1 MEKNG
6 TVMDYLRW
14 RGDLPFCR
22 DGFNEVDNLVLC
34 IISYINFRRF
44 DDLKTTDPAKAV
56 ALPKVA
62 ARLTEEDE
70 QRGLSELAYIPLMRL
85 AAETERFRDVR
96 MFGFTHEWDEA
107 KEMQFDAV
115 SYLLPDDTLF
125 VAFMGTDTSLVGW
138 KEDFNMSFLSAVP
151 AQERAAA
158 YTVEMAAACRRC
170 KLRIGG
176 HSKGGNLAA
185 WAAIHLPAD
194 LQTGRLLDAYNN
206 DGPGFARDM
215 LETPEYLRVSGKL
228 HTYIPE
234 SSIVGVLLEHA
245 EDYAVID
252 SANRSVM
259 QHEPLSWNVV
269 GTKFVHL
276 GQRSQ
281 MGRLSDDVLREWIG
295 SMTPAERAQFTD
307 ALFDMLS
314 LSGKARTLDDL
325 RNGRFSGGAA
335 LLKQYAGAD
344 EEQKKIINEVFRR
357 LAVDVKAEL
366 KKAAGESLEGVKK
379 AAGESF
385 EAAKN
390 ALSNLTRGDREK

>member
-1 MEKNG
+1 M
-6 TVMDYLRW
+6 
-14 RGDLPFCR
+14 
-22 DGFNEVDNLVLC
+22 LC
-34 IISYINFRRF
+34 IISYINFHRF

-56 ALPKVA
+56 ALPEVA

-70 QRGLSELAYIPLMRL
+70 QRGLSELAYIPLIRL

-96 MFGFTHEWDEA
+96 MFGFTHEWDEER
-107 KEMQFDAV
+107 EMQFDAV

-185 WAAIHLPAD
+185 WAAIHIPEN
-194 LQTGRLLDAYNN
+194 LQKRRLLAAYNN
-206 DGPGFARDM
+206 DGPGFSHDM
-215 LETPEYLRVSGKL
+215 VDSEAYRRVADKL
-228 HTYIPE
+228 HTYVPE

-252 SANRSVM
+252 SSNRSIM
-259 QHEPLSWNVV
+259 QHEPLSWNV
-269 GTKFVHL
+269 L
-276 GQRSQ
+276 GARFIRLGERSQ
-281 MGRLSDDVLREWIG
+281 MGKLSDDVLRQWIG
-295 SMTPAERAQFTD
+295 SMTPQEREQFSD
-307 ALFDMLS
+307 ALFDVLS

-325 RNGRFSGGAA
+325 RAGGLAGGAA
-335 LLKQYAGAD
+335 LLKQYNGAD
-344 EEQKKIINEVFRR
+344 EEDKKIISEIFRR

-366 KKAAGESLEGVKK
+366 KKAAGQSLKTAEKSLADMKHAITG
-379 AAGESF
+379 F
-385 EAAKN
+385 AK
-390 ALSNLTRGDREK
+390 GDKSDK

>member
-1 MEKNG
+1 MEKYG

-14 RGDLPFCR
+14 RGDLPLAR

-34 IISYINFRRF
+34 IISYLNFRRF
-44 DDLKTTDPAKAV
+44 DDLKTTDPTGAV
-56 ALPKVA
+56 ALPDVA

-70 QRGLSELAYIPLMRL
+70 QLGLSELDYIPLMRL

-96 MFGFTHEWDEA
+96 MFGFTHEWDEE

-115 SYLLPDDTLF
+115 SYLLPDNTLF
-125 VAFMGTDTSLVGW
+125 VSFMGTDTSLVGW

-158 YTVEMAAACRRC
+158 YSAAMAAACPNR

-185 WAAIHLPAD
+185 WAAIHIPAD
-194 LQTGRLLDAYNN
+194 LQKQRLLAAYNN
-206 DGPGFARDM
+206 DGPGFSHDM
-215 LETPEYLRVSGKL
+215 VETEAYRRVADKL

-252 SANRSVM
+252 SSNRSIM
-259 QHEPLSWNVV
+259 QHEPMSWNVE
-269 GTKFVHL
+269 GPRFVHL

-281 MGRLSDDVLREWIG
+281 MGKLSDDVLRQWIG
-295 SMTPAERAQFTD
+295 SMTPQEREQFSD
-307 ALFDMLS
+307 ALFDVLS

-325 RNGRFSGGAA
+325 RAGGLAGGAA
-335 LLKQYAGAD
+335 LLKQYSGAG
-344 EEQKKIINEVFRR
+344 EKEKKIISEIFRR

-366 KKAAGESLEGVKK
+366 KKAAGESLKTAEKSLSGVKNVLTGRTK
-379 AAGESF
+379 GE
-385 EAAKN
+385 K
-390 ALSNLTRGDREK
+390 

>member
-1 MEKNG
+1 MEKYG

-14 RGDLPFCR
+14 RGDLPLAR

-34 IISYINFRRF
+34 IISYLNFRRF
-44 DDLKTTDPAKAV
+44 DDLKTTDPTGAV
-56 ALPKVA
+56 ALPDVA

-70 QRGLSELAYIPLMRL
+70 QLGLSELDYIPLMRL

-96 MFGFTHEWDEA
+96 MFGFTHEWDEE

-115 SYLLPDDTLF
+115 SYLLPDNTLF
-125 VAFMGTDTSLVGW
+125 VSFMGTDTSLVGW

-151 AQERAAA
+151 AQERAAVYSA
-158 YTVEMAAACRRC
+158 AMAAACPSR

-185 WAAIHLPAD
+185 WAAIHIPAD
-194 LQTGRLLDAYNN
+194 LQKRRLLAAYNN
-206 DGPGFARDM
+206 DGPGFSHDM
-215 LETPEYLRVSGKL
+215 VETEAYRRVADKL

-252 SANRSVM
+252 SSNRSIM
-259 QHEPLSWNVV
+259 QHEPMSWNVE
-269 GTKFVHL
+269 GPRFVHL

-281 MGRLSDDVLREWIG
+281 MGKLSDDVLRQWIG
-295 SMTPAERAQFTD
+295 SMTPQEREQFSD
-307 ALFDMLS
+307 ALFEVLS

-325 RNGRFSGGAA
+325 RAGGLAGGAA
-335 LLKQYAGAD
+335 LLKQYSGAG
-344 EEQKKIINEVFRR
+344 EKEKKIISEIFRR

-366 KKAAGESLEGVKK
+366 KKAAGESLKTAEKSLSGVKNVLTGRTK
-379 AAGESF
+379 GE
-385 EAAKN
+385 K
-390 ALSNLTRGDREK
+390 

>member
-56 ALPKVA
+56 ALPEVA

-70 QRGLSELAYIPLMRL
+70 QRGLSELSYIPLIRL

-96 MFGFTHEWDEA
+96 MFGFTHEWDEE

-151 AQERAAA
+151 AQERATA
-158 YTVEMAAACRRC
+158 YTVEIAAACPDR
-170 KLRIGG
+170 KLRIAG

-185 WAAIHLPAD
+185 WAAIHIPAQ
-194 LQTGRLLDAYNN
+194 LQEQRLLDAYNN
-206 DGPGFARDM
+206 DGPGFSHDM
-215 LETPEYLRVSGKL
+215 VDSDAYRRVADKL

-252 SANRSVM
+252 SSNRSVM
-259 QHEPLSWNVV
+259 QHEPMSWSVL
-269 GTKFVHL
+269 GPRFVHL

-281 MGRLSDDVLREWIG
+281 MGKLSDDVLRQWIG
-295 SMTPAERAQFTD
+295 SMTPQEREQFSD
-307 ALFDMLS
+307 ALFDVLS

-325 RNGRFSGGAA
+325 RAGGLAGGAA
-335 LLKQYAGAD
+335 LLKQYSGAD
-344 EEQKKIINEVFRR
+344 EQDKKIIAEIFRR
-357 LAVDVKAEL
+357 LAVDVKEEL
-366 KKAAGESLEGVKK
+366 KKAAGQGLKTAGKGLTGVK
-379 AAGESF
+379 
-385 EAAKN
+385 N
-390 ALSNLTRGDREK
+390 AITGLTKGDKSDT

>member
-1 MEKNG
+1 MEKYG

-14 RGDLPFCR
+14 RGDLPLAR

-34 IISYINFRRF
+34 IISYLNFRRF
-44 DDLKTTDPAKAV
+44 DDLKTTDPTGAV
-56 ALPKVA
+56 ALPDVA

-70 QRGLSELAYIPLMRL
+70 QLGLSELDYIPLMRL

-96 MFGFTHEWDEA
+96 MFGFTHEWDEE

-115 SYLLPDDTLF
+115 SYLLPDNTLF
-125 VAFMGTDTSLVGW
+125 VSFMGTDTSLVGW

-151 AQERAAA
+151 AQERAAVYSA
-158 YTVEMAAACRRC
+158 AMAAACPSR

-185 WAAIHLPAD
+185 WAAIHIPAD
-194 LQTGRLLDAYNN
+194 LQKQRLLAAYNN
-206 DGPGFARDM
+206 DGPGFSHDM
-215 LETPEYLRVSGKL
+215 VETEAYRRVADKI

-252 SANRSVM
+252 SSNRSIM
-259 QHEPLSWNVV
+259 QHEPMSWNVE
-269 GTKFVHL
+269 GPRFVHL

-281 MGRLSDDVLREWIG
+281 MGKLSDDVLRQWIG
-295 SMTPAERAQFTD
+295 SMTPQEREQFSD
-307 ALFDMLS
+307 ALFEVLS

-325 RNGRFSGGAA
+325 RAGGLAGGAA
-335 LLKQYAGAD
+335 LLKQYSGAG
-344 EEQKKIINEVFRR
+344 EKEKKIISEIFRR

-366 KKAAGESLEGVKK
+366 KKAAGESLKTAEKSLSGVKNVLTGRTK
-379 AAGESF
+379 GE
-385 EAAKN
+385 K
-390 ALSNLTRGDREK
+390 

>member
-1 MEKNG
+1 MERYG

-14 RGDLPFCR
+14 RGDLPLAR

-34 IISYINFRRF
+34 ICSYLNFRRF
-44 DDLKTTDPAKAV
+44 DDLKTTDPTGAV
-56 ALPKVA
+56 ALPEVA

-70 QRGLSELAYIPLMRL
+70 QLGLSELDYIPLMRL

-96 MFGFTHEWDEA
+96 MFGFTHEWDEE

-115 SYLLPDDTLF
+115 SYLLPDNTLF
-125 VAFMGTDTSLVGW
+125 VSFMGTDTSLVGW

-151 AQERAAA
+151 AQERATAYSAA
-158 YTVEMAAACRRC
+158 MAAACPNR

-185 WAAIHLPAD
+185 WAAIHIPAA
-194 LQTGRLLDAYNN
+194 LQKQRLLAAYNN
-206 DGPGFARDM
+206 DGPGFSHDM
-215 LETPEYLRVSGKL
+215 VETEAYRRVADKL

-252 SANRSVM
+252 SSNRSIM
-259 QHEPLSWNVV
+259 QHEPMSWNVE
-269 GTKFVHL
+269 GPRFVHL

-281 MGRLSDDVLREWIG
+281 MGKLSDDVLRQWIG
-295 SMTPAERAQFTD
+295 SMTPQEREQFSD
-307 ALFDMLS
+307 ALFDVLS

-325 RNGRFSGGAA
+325 RAGGLAGGAA
-335 LLKQYAGAD
+335 LLKQYSGAG
-344 EEQKKIINEVFRR
+344 EKEKKIISEIFRR

-366 KKAAGESLEGVKK
+366 KKAAGESLKTAEKSLSGVKNVLTGRTK
-379 AAGESF
+379 GE
-385 EAAKN
+385 K
-390 ALSNLTRGDREK
+390 

>member
-1 MEKNG
+1 MERYG

-14 RGDLPFCR
+14 RGDLPLAR

-34 IISYINFRRF
+34 IISYLNFRRF
-44 DDLKTTDPAKAV
+44 DDLKTTDPTGAV
-56 ALPKVA
+56 ALPEVA

-70 QRGLSELAYIPLMRL
+70 QLGLSELDYIPLMRL

-96 MFGFTHEWDEA
+96 MFGFTHEWDEE

-115 SYLLPDDTLF
+115 SYLLPDNTLF
-125 VAFMGTDTSLVGW
+125 VSFMGTDTSLVGW

-158 YTVEMAAACRRC
+158 YTVEMAAACPNR

-185 WAAIHLPAD
+185 WAAIHIPAD
-194 LQTGRLLDAYNN
+194 LQKQRLLAAYNN
-206 DGPGFARDM
+206 DGPGFSHDM
-215 LETPEYLRVSGKL
+215 VETEAYRRVADKL

-252 SANRSVM
+252 SSNRSIM
-259 QHEPLSWNVV
+259 QHEPMSWNVE
-269 GTKFVHL
+269 GPRFVHL

-281 MGRLSDDVLREWIG
+281 MGKLSDDVLRQWIG
-295 SMTPAERAQFTD
+295 SMTPQEREQFSD
-307 ALFDMLS
+307 ALFDVLS

-325 RNGRFSGGAA
+325 RAGGLAGGAA
-335 LLKQYAGAD
+335 LLKQYSGAG
-344 EEQKKIINEVFRR
+344 EKEKKIISEIFRR

-366 KKAAGESLEGVKK
+366 KKAAGESLKTAEKSLSGVKNVLTGRTK
-379 AAGESF
+379 GE
-385 EAAKN
+385 K
-390 ALSNLTRGDREK
+390 

>member
-56 ALPKVA
+56 ALPEVA

-70 QRGLSELAYIPLMRL
+70 QRGLSELEYIPLMRL

-96 MFGFTHEWDEA
+96 MFGFIHEWDEA

-158 YTVEMAAACRRC
+158 YTVEMAASCRSR

-185 WAAIHLPAD
+185 WAAIHIPEN
-194 LQTGRLLDAYNN
+194 LQKRRLLAAYNN
-206 DGPGFARDM
+206 DGPGFSHDM
-215 LETPEYLRVSGKL
+215 VDSEAYRRVADKL
-228 HTYIPE
+228 HTYVPE

-252 SANRSVM
+252 SSNRSIM
-259 QHEPLSWNVV
+259 QHEPLSWNVL
-269 GTKFVHL
+269 GSRFIHL
-276 GQRSQ
+276 GERSQ
-281 MGRLSDDVLREWIG
+281 MGKLSDDVLRQWIG
-295 SMTPAERAQFTD
+295 SMTPQEREQFSD
-307 ALFDMLS
+307 ALFDVLS

-325 RNGRFSGGAA
+325 RAGGLAGGAA
-335 LLKQYAGAD
+335 LLKQYSGAD
-344 EEQKKIINEVFRR
+344 EEDKKIISEIFRR

-366 KKAAGESLEGVKK
+366 KKAAGQSLRTAEKSLADMKHAITG
-379 AAGESF
+379 F
-385 EAAKN
+385 AK
-390 ALSNLTRGDREK
+390 GDKSDK

>member
-56 ALPKVA
+56 ALPEVA

-70 QRGLSELAYIPLMRL
+70 QRGLSELEYIPLMRL

-158 YTVEMAAACRRC
+158 YTVEMAAACRR
-170 KLRIGG
+170 
-176 HSKGGNLAA
+176 
-185 WAAIHLPAD
+185 P
-194 LQTGRLLDAYNN
+194 
-206 DGPGFARDM
+206 
-215 LETPEYLRVSGKL
+215 
-228 HTYIPE
+228 
-234 SSIVGVLLEHA
+234 
-245 EDYAVID
+245 
-252 SANRSVM
+252 
-259 QHEPLSWNVV
+259 
-269 GTKFVHL
+269 
-276 GQRSQ
+276 
-281 MGRLSDDVLREWIG
+281 
-295 SMTPAERAQFTD
+295 
-307 ALFDMLS
+307 
-314 LSGKARTLDDL
+314 
-325 RNGRFSGGAA
+325 
-335 LLKQYAGAD
+335 
-344 EEQKKIINEVFRR
+344 
-357 LAVDVKAEL
+357 
-366 KKAAGESLEGVKK
+366 
-379 AAGESF
+379 
-385 EAAKN
+385 
-390 ALSNLTRGDREK
+390 

>member
-56 ALPKVA
+56 ALPEVA

-70 QRGLSELAYIPLMRL
+70 QRGLSELAYIPLIRL

-96 MFGFTHEWDEA
+96 MFGFTHEWDEE

-158 YTVEMAAACRRC
+158 YTVEMAAVCRRC

-185 WAAIHLPAD
+185 WAAIHIPEN
-194 LQTGRLLDAYNN
+194 LQKRRLLAAYNN
-206 DGPGFARDM
+206 DGPGFSHDM
-215 LETPEYLRVSGKL
+215 VDSEAYRRVADKL
-228 HTYIPE
+228 HTYVPE

-252 SANRSVM
+252 SSNRSIM
-259 QHEPLSWNVV
+259 QHEPLSWNV
-269 GTKFVHL
+269 L
-276 GQRSQ
+276 GARFIRLGERSQ
-281 MGRLSDDVLREWIG
+281 MGKLSDDVLRQWIG
-295 SMTPAERAQFTD
+295 SMTPQEREQFSD
-307 ALFDMLS
+307 ALFDVLS

-325 RNGRFSGGAA
+325 RAGGLAGGAA
-335 LLKQYAGAD
+335 LLKQYNGAN
-344 EEQKKIINEVFRR
+344 EEDKKIISEIFRR

-366 KKAAGESLEGVKK
+366 KKAAGQSLKTAEKSLADMKHAITG
-379 AAGESF
+379 F
-385 EAAKN
+385 AK
-390 ALSNLTRGDREK
+390 GDKTDK

>member
-56 ALPKVA
+56 ALPEVA

-70 QRGLSELAYIPLMRL
+70 QRGLSELEYIPLMRL

-158 YTVEMAAACRRC
+158 YTVEMATACRSR

-185 WAAIHLPAD
+185 WAAIHIPAG
-194 LQTGRLLDAYNN
+194 LQKRRLLAAYNN
-206 DGPGFARDM
+206 DGPGFSHDM
-215 LETPEYLRVSGKL
+215 VDSEAYRRVADKL
-228 HTYIPE
+228 HTYVPE

-252 SANRSVM
+252 SSNRSIM
-259 QHEPLSWNVV
+259 QHEPLSWNVL
-269 GTKFVHL
+269 GSRFIHL
-276 GQRSQ
+276 GERSQ
-281 MGRLSDDVLREWIG
+281 MGKLSDDVLRQWIG
-295 SMTPAERAQFTD
+295 SMTPQEREQFSD
-307 ALFDMLS
+307 ALFDVLS

-325 RNGRFSGGAA
+325 RAGGLAGGAA
-335 LLKQYAGAD
+335 LLKQYNGAN
-344 EEQKKIINEVFRR
+344 EEDKKIISEIFRR
-357 LAVDVKAEL
+357 LAVDVKAEM
-366 KKAAGESLEGVKK
+366 KKAAGQSLKTAEKSLADMKHAITG
-379 AAGESF
+379 F
-385 EAAKN
+385 AK
-390 ALSNLTRGDREK
+390 GDKSDK

>member
-1 MEKNG
+1 MERYG

-14 RGDLPFCR
+14 RGDLPLAR

-34 IISYINFRRF
+34 IISYLNFRRF
-44 DDLKTTDPAKAV
+44 DDLKTTDPTGAV
-56 ALPKVA
+56 ALPEVA

-70 QRGLSELAYIPLMRL
+70 QLGLSELDYIPLMRL

-96 MFGFTHEWDEA
+96 MFGFTHEWDEE

-115 SYLLPDDTLF
+115 SYLLPDNTLF
-125 VAFMGTDTSLVGW
+125 VSFMGTDTSLVGW

-151 AQERAAA
+151 AQERATAYSAA
-158 YTVEMAAACRRC
+158 MAAACPNR

-185 WAAIHLPAD
+185 WAAIHIPAD
-194 LQTGRLLDAYNN
+194 LQKQRLLAAYNN
-206 DGPGFARDM
+206 DGPGFSHDM
-215 LETPEYLRVSGKL
+215 VETEAYRRVADKL

-252 SANRSVM
+252 SSNRSIM
-259 QHEPLSWNVV
+259 QHEPLSWNVL
-269 GTKFVHL
+269 GSRFIHL
-276 GQRSQ
+276 GERSQ
-281 MGRLSDDVLREWIG
+281 MGKLSDDVLRQWIG
-295 SMTPAERAQFTD
+295 SMTPQEREQFSD
-307 ALFDMLS
+307 ALFDVLS

-325 RNGRFSGGAA
+325 RAGGLAGGAA
-335 LLKQYAGAD
+335 LLKQYSGAG
-344 EEQKKIINEVFRR
+344 EKEKKIISEIFRR

-366 KKAAGESLEGVKK
+366 KKAAGESLKTAEKSLSGVKNVLTGRTK
-379 AAGESF
+379 GE
-385 EAAKN
+385 K
-390 ALSNLTRGDREK
+390 

>member
-1 MEKNG
+1 MEKYG

-14 RGDLPFCR
+14 RGDLPLAR

-34 IISYINFRRF
+34 IISYLNFRRF
-44 DDLKTTDPAKAV
+44 DDLKTTDPTGAV
-56 ALPKVA
+56 ALPEVA

-70 QRGLSELAYIPLMRL
+70 QLGLSELDYIPLMRL

-96 MFGFTHEWDEA
+96 MFGFTHEWDEE

-115 SYLLPDDTLF
+115 SYLLPDNTLF
-125 VAFMGTDTSLVGW
+125 VSFMGTDTSLVGW

-158 YTVEMAAACRRC
+158 YTVEMAAACPNR

-185 WAAIHLPAD
+185 WAAIHIPAD
-194 LQTGRLLDAYNN
+194 LQKQRLLAAYNN
-206 DGPGFARDM
+206 DGPGFSHDM
-215 LETPEYLRVSGKL
+215 VETEAYRRVADKL

-252 SANRSVM
+252 SSNRSIM
-259 QHEPLSWNVV
+259 QHEPMSWNGDGPRV
-269 GTKFVHL
+269 VHL

-281 MGRLSDDVLREWIG
+281 MGKLSDDVLRQWIG
-295 SMTPAERAQFTD
+295 SMTPQEREQFSD
-307 ALFDMLS
+307 ALFDVLS

-325 RNGRFSGGAA
+325 RAGGLAGGAA
-335 LLKQYAGAD
+335 LLKQYSGAG
-344 EEQKKIINEVFRR
+344 EKEKKIISEIFRR

-366 KKAAGESLEGVKK
+366 KKAAGESLKTAEKSLSGVKNVLTGRTK
-379 AAGESF
+379 GE
-385 EAAKN
+385 K
-390 ALSNLTRGDREK
+390 

>member
-34 IISYINFRRF
+34 IISYINFHRF

-56 ALPKVA
+56 ALPEVA

-70 QRGLSELAYIPLMRL
+70 QRGLSELAYIPLIRL

-158 YTVEMAAACRRC
+158 YTVEMAVACRRC

-185 WAAIHLPAD
+185 WAAIHIPEN
-194 LQTGRLLDAYNN
+194 LQKRRLLAAYNN
-206 DGPGFARDM
+206 DGPGFSHDM
-215 LETPEYLRVSGKL
+215 VDSEAYRRVADKL
-228 HTYIPE
+228 HTYVPE

-252 SANRSVM
+252 SSNRSIM
-259 QHEPLSWNVV
+259 QHEPLSWNV
-269 GTKFVHL
+269 L
-276 GQRSQ
+276 GSRFIRLGERSQ
-281 MGRLSDDVLREWIG
+281 MGKLSDDVLRQWIG
-295 SMTPAERAQFTD
+295 SMTPQEREQFSD
-307 ALFDMLS
+307 ALFEVLS

-325 RNGRFSGGAA
+325 RAGGLAGGAA
-335 LLKQYAGAD
+335 LLKQYNGAN
-344 EEQKKIINEVFRR
+344 EEDKKIISEIFRR

-366 KKAAGESLEGVKK
+366 KKAAGQSLKTAEKSLADMKHAITG
-379 AAGESF
+379 F
-385 EAAKN
+385 AK
-390 ALSNLTRGDREK
+390 GDKTDK

>member
-56 ALPKVA
+56 ALPEVA

-158 YTVEMAAACRRC
+158 YTVEMATACRRC

-185 WAAIHLPAD
+185 WAAIHIPEN
-194 LQTGRLLDAYNN
+194 LQKRRLLAAYNN
-206 DGPGFARDM
+206 DGPGFSHDM
-215 LETPEYLRVSGKL
+215 VDSEAYRRVADKL
-228 HTYIPE
+228 HTYVPE

-252 SANRSVM
+252 SSNRSIM
-259 QHEPLSWNVV
+259 QHEPLSWNVL
-269 GTKFVHL
+269 GSRFIHL
-276 GQRSQ
+276 GERSQ
-281 MGRLSDDVLREWIG
+281 MGKLSDDVLRQWIG
-295 SMTPAERAQFTD
+295 SMTPQEREQFSD
-307 ALFDMLS
+307 ALFDVLS

-325 RNGRFSGGAA
+325 RTGGLAGGAA
-335 LLKQYAGAD
+335 LLKQYNGAD
-344 EEQKKIINEVFRR
+344 EEDKKIISEIFRR

-366 KKAAGESLEGVKK
+366 KKAAGQSLKTAEKSLADMKHAITG
-379 AAGESF
+379 F
-385 EAAKN
+385 AK
-390 ALSNLTRGDREK
+390 GDKTDK